1 MRLRSKIK
9 NVEGGSESLTRVV
22 SVDDTLAKVMAF
34 YKEIGITRISDIT
47 FMDRLYIPNYS
58 VTLPGTDDIFWVY
71 GGKGYKDSSESKR
84 SDGINR
90 KVTLQ
95 CIKLIQELLSEIVI
109 YIYQIVAIRYCIQP
123 R

>member
-1 MRLRSKIK
+1 MTHLLRSWH
-9 NVEGGSESLTRVV
+9 
-22 SVDDTLAKVMAF
+22 F

-71 GGKGYKDSSESKR
+71 GGQDYKDSSESKR

-90 KVTLQ
+90 KVLLQ
-95 CIKLIQELLSEIVI
+95 CIKLIQELLSEDS
-109 YIYQIVAIRYCIQP
+109 YLHLSDWLQ
-123 R
+123 